1 MKDLELPTETRTES
15 LRLWDFSA
23 AVGLALVSSETVEL
37 MLQRCTDLAVSYLDA
52 AFARIWTVDSTG
64 EVLELRASAGLYTHV
79 DGPHARVPVGAF
91 KIGLIAAARRPHLTN
106 DVLTDPRLS
115 NREWAVREGM
125 VSFAGYPLLAG
136 EKLIGVLAM
145 FARHALSDN
154 LLDVLGSVAGAIAM
168 GIERR
173 ATEDV
178 LRSKEQQLRIIAE
191 SASDGIVTIDSRA
204 VITFCNRALADLF
217 GYAPQE
223 LLGQSLTVLMP
234 EQLRAKHLASFT
246 RYVSSREPSMNW
258 QRLELPAHHR
268 SGREFPVEVSFGEA
282 IVDGQP
288 MFTGV
293 LRNISERKLLDT
305 VVKIL
310 NENIPVEKAL
320 EATLQAICRGL
331 GYDAG
336 LAWKVDEHERV
347 LRCQATWSDNEEA
360 TPFTEVSCT
369 LALRYGEGLPG
380 SIWAR
385 NDFIYRRD
393 VTKSLNFL
401 RAEQAKRAGIR
412 SGFGFPVIARESTVA
427 IVEFYTTEAY
437 TLREETSRLLTG
449 ICDRVGHF
457 IDRARSREEIE
468 QQTLALRRSN
478 SDLRQFAAIAA
489 HEIAEPLR
497 TVTQHLKKLERE
509 ELAAESAQR
518 VGASLETIAFMNR
531 TLADLIAYSELE
543 EPRPEEYRIVSL
555 KTVLQWVRINLH
567 ALIGRELA
575 VITEDPLPDVV
586 GDESQLTRLL
596 QKLVENAI
604 RFHGPQTPRVNVA
617 ASRTENE
624 WVFCVKDNGKGIEP
638 EQLPHI
644 FEFEHRGGIGLA
656 ICRRIVERHG
666 GRIWAKSEPGSGSEF
681 CFSLPGRPG

>member
-1 MKDLELPTETRTES
+1 MRDVALPSESRTES

-23 AVGLALVSSETVEL
+23 AVGLALVSSETVDQ

-52 AFARIWTVDSTG
+52 AFARIWTIDTTG
-64 EVLELRASAGLYTHV
+64 EILELRASAGLYTHI

-91 KIGLIAAARRPHLTN
+91 KIGLIAAERRPHLTN

-115 NREWAVREGM
+115 NREWAMREGM

-136 EKLIGVLAM
+136 EKLIGVVAM
-145 FARHALSDN
+145 FARHTLSDN
-154 LLDVLGSVAGAIAM
+154 VLDVLGSVAGAIAM

-178 LRSKEQQLRIIAE
+178 LRGKEQQLRIIAE

-223 LLGQSLTVLMP
+223 LAGQSLTVLMP
-234 EQLRAKHLASFT
+234 EELRAKYLAAFT
-246 RYVSSREPSMNW
+246 SYVSSREQSMNW

-293 LRNISERKLLDT
+293 LRDISERKLPDT

-310 NENIPVEKAL
+310 NENVSIEKAL
-320 EATLQAICRGL
+320 EAMLQAICRGL
-331 GYDAG
+331 GYAAG
-336 LAWKVDEHERV
+336 LVWRIDERERV
-347 LRCQATWSDNEEA
+347 LRCGAAWSENKD
-360 TPFTEVSCT
+360 TVPFTDVSCT

-393 VTKSLNFL
+393 VTKSLNFP

-412 SGFGFPVIARESTVA
+412 TGFGFPVIARESAVA

-437 TLREETSRLLTG
+437 TLREDTSRLLAG
-449 ICDRVGHF
+449 ICGRVGHF
-457 IDRARSREEIE
+457 MDRAGSREEIE
-468 QQTLALRRSN
+468 QQTLALQRSN

-509 ELAAESAQR
+509 RLEPESAQR
-518 VGASLETIAFMNR
+518 VDASLETIAFMNR
-531 TLADLIAYSELE
+531 TLADLITYSELK
-543 EPRPEEYRIVSL
+543 EPRPEDYKIVSL

-596 QKLVENAI
+596 QKLVENAV
-604 RFHGPQTPRVNVA
+604 RFHGPQPPRVHVSA
-617 ASRTENE
+617 ARSENE
-624 WVFCVKDNGKGIEP
+624 WTFCVKDNGKGIEP
-638 EQLPHI
+638 EHLPHI
-644 FEFEHRGGIGLA
+644 FEFEYRGGIGLA

-666 GRIWAKSEPGSGSEF
+666 GKIWAKSEPGNGTEF
-681 CFSLPGRPG
+681 CFSLPARPV